1 MKLERSHTPESNF
14 EQLRYRSRRCRE
26 DRVERKAN
34 RLEEDAMS
42 ASEELYMTCDD
53 TNNVDFGEIDLSSV
67 PPEVLAEVDAI
78 FNGKTEKLA
87 AV

>member
-1 MKLERSHTPESNF
+1 
-14 EQLRYRSRRCRE
+14 
-26 DRVERKAN
+26 
-34 RLEEDAMS
+34 MS

-78 FNGKTEKLA
+78 FNGKTEKLVA
-87 AV
+87 A